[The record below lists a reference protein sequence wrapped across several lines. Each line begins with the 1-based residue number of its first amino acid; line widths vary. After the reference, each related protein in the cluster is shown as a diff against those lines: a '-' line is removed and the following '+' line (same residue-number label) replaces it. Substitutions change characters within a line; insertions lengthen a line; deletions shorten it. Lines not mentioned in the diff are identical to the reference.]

1 MLSELEVHAAL
12 PVQDLERA
20 KRFYAERLGFTPY
33 SETPGTVDY
42 RCKDSWFSL
51 FPSSGRSTGEFTQAG
66 WRTDNIE
73 AVVAD
78 LKSRDVVFE
87 EYDLPDFTT
96 VNSIVTIGQI
106 RAAYF
111 KDSEGNLLG
120 IAQFS

>member
-33 SETPGTVDY
+33 SETPGAVDY
-42 RCKDSWFSL
+42 HCKDSSFSL
-51 FPSSGRSTGEFTQAG
+51 FPSSGSSTGEFTQAG

-87 EYDLPDFTT
+87 EYDLPDFKT

>member
-1 MLSELEVHAAL
+1 MLSELEVHASL

-20 KRFYAERLGFTPY
+20 KRFYAERLGFIPF
-33 SETPGTVDY
+33 SETPGAVDY
-42 RCKDSWFSL
+42 RCRDSWFSL
-51 FPSSGRSTGEFTQAG
+51 FPSWGESTGEFTQAG
-66 WRTDNIE
+66 WRTDDIE

-78 LKSRDVVFE
+78 LKSRGVIFE
-87 EYDLPDFTT
+87 EYDLPDFKT
-96 VNSIVTIGQI
+96 VESIVTIGQI